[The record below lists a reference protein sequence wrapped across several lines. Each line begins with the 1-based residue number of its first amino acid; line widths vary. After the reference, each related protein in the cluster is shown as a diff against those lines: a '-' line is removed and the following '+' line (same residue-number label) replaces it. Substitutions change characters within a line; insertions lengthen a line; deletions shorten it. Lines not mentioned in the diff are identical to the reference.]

1 MWGAVARLSVPATLE
16 TEEKIMRLLERPDE
30 RIHRPK
36 TTALFQQAAESDPET
51 TQDAADQ
58 FLALG
63 TRAVSNTVSAD
74 PTATL
79 GAILQKSSE

>member
-30 RIHRPK
+30 RIHRQK
-36 TTALFQQAAESDPET
+36 TTALFQQAAQSDPET
-51 TQDAADQ
+51 TLDEADQ

-63 TRAVSNTVSAD
+63 ARAIS
-74 PTATL
+74 
-79 GAILQKSSE
+79 